1 MNRKEKDFKNL
12 KRDCDILSKKMYVIL
27 RQELFVVL
35 NSSWCIY
42 NFPLHSPYKP
52 LKKAQKSPKKAPK
65 SPEKATSKDE
75 ILVKKINYEVLL
87 LKLK

>member
-1 MNRKEKDFKNL
+1 
-12 KRDCDILSKKMYVIL
+12 MYVIL
-27 RQELFVVL
+27 RQELYLVL

-42 NFPLHSPYKP
+42 NFPFTAPYSRP
-52 LKKAQKSPKKAPK
+52 LKKAKKVLNKALK

-75 ILVKKINYEVLL
+75 ILVKKNNYEVLL